1 MSEEDDGPE
10 ESPESPFDELLERIA
25 EDEDFDSAS
34 DVVDAEFETLE
45 EGTDSPANTGDAS
58 PTSFTDLLDRVRVR
72 EDQRDD
78 VRHTD
83 DHDLNALPAAANART
98 VLFTGVLGS
107 KADDAACLSAL
118 AGGGDLPTRRVLL
131 VTTTPW
137 GKTRLEVFL
146 DRYDEDDVAE
156 LAHVGRQ
163 ADEAPSRASIHTAEL
178 SDPED
183 LVHLGINVSRIVES
197 WDDSVGSIA
206 VCVHSLSPLI
216 QQGSPRRAFRFL
228 HVLLG
233 RLGEA
238 DARVHVHLDA
248 EAHDPEEIALFR
260 QLFDVT
266 VEVTED
272 GLDLRS

>member
-1 MSEEDDGPE
+1 MTEEDDGLE
-10 ESPESPFDELLERIA
+10 ESPEPPFDELVERIDA
-25 EDEDFDSAS
+25 DVDRDSPEDVNEA
-34 DVVDAEFETLE
+34 FETLV
-45 EGTDSPANTGDAS
+45 EGTDSPVHTGDAS
-58 PTSFTDLLDRVRVR
+58 PTSFTDLLERVRVR
-72 EDQRDD
+72 EDQRAD
-78 VRHTD
+78 VRHAD
-83 DHDLNALPAAANART
+83 DHDLDALPAVVNART
-98 VLFTGVLGS
+98 ILLTGVLGS

-118 AGGGDLPTRRVLL
+118 TRGGDLPNRRVLL
-131 VTTTPW
+131 ATTTPW

-146 DRYDEDDVAE
+146 DRYDEDDVAQ

-163 ADEAPSRASIHTAEL
+163 ADDAPSRASVLTAEL

-183 LVHLGINVSRIVES
+183 LVHLGINVSGIVES

-206 VCVHSLSPLI
+206 VCVHSLTPLI
-216 QQGSPRRAFRFL
+216 QQGSPRRVFRFL

-248 EAHDPEEIALFR
+248 ESHDPEEIALFR

-272 GLDLRS
+272 GLELLS